1 MRELV
6 IVEQGGR
13 LGGLILENR
22 HLVEYHPVQV
32 GASYA
37 LGDIFVGVVSR
48 IAEGL
53 NSAFID
59 IGLAKEG
66 FLHYSDLSST
76 FLWKR
81 ALLDHIRYG
90 KPLPAWEDL
99 PASPS
104 RERPVRELLKV
115 GDWVLVQ
122 LEKDMIA
129 SKGPRLSAHLS
140 LVGHLV
146 VLVPLSPE
154 LGVSTRITNPAVRQR
169 LRELLQG
176 IYRPPYGLIARSQAE
191 NASSEAIAADYER
204 LIQEWGRLMEQI
216 KHRAPPFRLTA
227 GISPL
232 QTLLREA
239 LSPPVDAIYVENP
252 MLYEE
257 LKAYFGNAS
266 LEAIPHL
273 RLHRRRESLLEYFE
287 LDRILPTLFSRT
299 VTLPNG
305 SYIVIE
311 HTEALHVIDVNSG
324 FSPTQ
329 GKSPEEALLQTN
341 LLAAREIARQIRLR
355 DLGGIIVV
363 DFIDLRSPE
372 NRQRVWE
379 QLVEAMKGDRAK
391 HHVLPMSEFGL
402 VQITRQRRRGPPAS
416 VSPAS
421 HCPLCK
427 GQGTLAH
434 PEAALHHLKEALRYH
449 EARYPRKPLRL
460 VVHPLH
466 AAYWRSQYPAQGQW
480 LWGLLPHRWLLL
492 HEDPHQL
499 PFTAKIY
506 TVGNLLL
513 AEV

>member
-6 IVEQGGR
+6 IIEQGGR
-13 LGGLILENR
+13 LDGFVLENR

-37 LGDIFVGVVSR
+37 LRDIFVGVVSR

-66 FLHYSDLSST
+66 FLHCSDLSST
-76 FLWKR
+76 FLWKK
-81 ALLDHIRYG
+81 AYIEHIRYG
-90 KPLPAWEDL
+90 KPLPRWEEL
-99 PASPS
+99 SASPL
-104 RERPVRELLKV
+104 RERPIKELLKV

-154 LGVSTRITNPAVRQR
+154 LGVSTRIANPEARQR
-169 LRELLQG
+169 LREIIQG
-176 IYRPPYGLIARSQAE
+176 LYRAPYGLIARSQAE
-191 NASSEAIAADYER
+191 NASPEAIAADYER
-204 LIQEWGRLMEQI
+204 LIQEWERLIEQI
-216 KHRAPPFRLTA
+216 KHRMPPFRLTVSL
-227 GISPL
+227 SPL
-232 QTLLREA
+232 QTLLREV

-252 MLYEE
+252 VLYEE
-257 LKAYFGNAS
+257 LKAYFGQAS

-273 RLHRRRESLLEYFE
+273 RLHRRRESLLEHFE
-287 LDRILPTLFSRT
+287 LDRVLPTLFSRT

-305 SYIVIE
+305 GYIVIE

-324 FSPTQ
+324 FVPTQ

-379 QLVEAMKGDRAK
+379 QLVEAMKSDRAK

-402 VQITRQRRRGPPAS
+402 VQITRQRRRNPIAPPSSAS
-416 VSPAS
+416 P
-421 HCPLCK
+421 CPLCK

-434 PEAALHHLKEALRYH
+434 PRAALRHLEETLRYH
-449 EARYPRKPLRL
+449 GTRYLRKPLRL
-460 VVHPLH
+460 VVNPLH
-466 AAYWRSQYPAQGQW
+466 AAYWRAQYPAQGPW
-480 LWGLLPHRWLLL
+480 VWGLLPHRWLLL
-492 HEDPHQL
+492 QEDPHQL

-506 TVGNLLL
+506 TLDNLLL

>member
-81 ALLDHIRYG
+81 ALMEHIRYG

-104 RERPVRELLKV
+104 QERPVKELLKV

-169 LRELLQG
+169 LREILQG
-176 IYRPPYGLIARSQAE
+176 LYRAPYGLIARSQAE

-204 LIQEWGRLMEQI
+204 LIQEWERLMEQI

-257 LKAYFGNAS
+257 LKAYFGHAS

-311 HTEALHVIDVNSG
+311 HTEALHAIDVNSG
-324 FSPTQ
+324 FGSTQ

-379 QLVEAMKGDRAK
+379 QLVEAMKSDRAK

-402 VQITRQRRRGPPAS
+402 VQITRQRRRGPLTS

-421 HCPLCK
+421 PCPLCK
-427 GQGTLAH
+427 GQGTPDH
-434 PEAALHHLKEALRYH
+434 PEAALHHLREALRYH
-449 EARYPRKPLRL
+449 GARYPRKPLRL

-466 AAYWRSQYPAQGQW
+466 AAYWRSQYSTQGQW

-506 TVGNLLL
+506 TIDNLLL
-513 AEV
+513 AQI